1 MSFATRLFIGVD
13 VGTSGVRVMAIGIDG
28 SVRAQSRTPLP
39 PPLTD
44 AAGRQ
49 EQNPRLWWQ
58 ALSTAVS
65 QLSKSLPDDSEPV
78 ALALDGTSGSLLL
91 ADADGHPL
99 HAALLYADQ
108 RATVQAQQI
117 AGIAPPESAAHGA
130 SSALAKLL
138 WMRDHGIRKAA
149 YALHQA
155 DWLLGRL
162 GAPWGTSDENNALKL
177 GYDPVR
183 RIWPEWLE
191 QLGVSTAWLP
201 HAHEPGTPVGRLS
214 ASAAAAIGLPAGLTL
229 VAGTTDSVAAFLAT
243 GADEPGDGVSS
254 LGSTLALK
262 VLSSRPVFEPALGI
276 YSHRLGERWLAGG
289 ASNSGGAVLRAWFS
303 DEDIARYSRQLEP
316 ERPTGLDYYPLLQ
329 PGERFP
335 IADPT
340 LAPRLEPRPAEPRV
354 FFQAM
359 LEGIATIEARGYSCL
374 RDAGADRL
382 RTVRSVGGGA
392 ANALWTDIRGRRL
405 GVPMLSSAQT
415 EAAYGSALLARAA
428 CA

>member
-1 MSFATRLFIGVD
+1 MSFATPLFIGVD
-13 VGTSGVRVMAIGIDG
+13 VGTSGVRAVAIDIGG
-28 SVRAQSRTPLP
+28 GVRARSGTPLP
-39 PPLTD
+39 LPLTD
-44 AAGRQ
+44 TAGHQ
-49 EQNPRLWWQ
+49 EQNPELWWQ
-58 ALSTAVS
+58 ALSSTLR
-65 QLSKSLPDDSEPV
+65 QLSQSLPHDSEPV

-91 ADADGHPL
+91 AAADGQPL
-99 HAALLYADQ
+99 HAALLYGDQ
-108 RATVQAQQI
+108 RATTQAQRI

-138 WMRDHGIRKAA
+138 WLRDHGIRKAA

-177 GYDPVR
+177 GYDPVSR
-183 RIWPEWLE
+183 TWPDWLQ

-201 HAHEPGTPVGRLS
+201 HAHEPGTPVGKLS
-214 ASAAAAIGLPAGLTL
+214 ARAAAGLGLPAGLTL

-262 VLSSRPVFEPALGI
+262 LLSSRPVFEPALGI

-303 DEDIARYSRQLEP
+303 DEEIAGYSGQLEP
-316 ERPTGLDYYPLLQ
+316 DRPTGLDYYPLLQ

-335 IADPT
+335 IADPA

-359 LEGIATIEARGYSCL
+359 LEGIAAIEARGYRCL
-374 RDAGADRL
+374 QDAGADRL

-392 ANALWTDIRGRRL
+392 ANALWSEIRGRSL
-405 GVPMLSSAQT
+405 GVPMLPSTQT
-415 EAAYGSALLARAA
+415 EAAYGAALLARAA
-428 CA
+428 RT